1 MSEFTTALIVS
12 PLADGK
18 SWVLLQD
25 LKYHIGSIDNC
36 DCVVAAHGFVTDFA
50 SVPRIF
56 WWIIPKWGKY
66 GNAAVIHDWLYYRQ
80 TAKNRVESDQILYE
94 AMGVLG
100 VVPWKKNSIYYAVRL
115 FGWIAWLRNAA
126 EKENGHNRIIQTDN
140 IQATYSS
147 QRPGTLSSIYT
158 YVKNKKMNKR
168 D

>member
-25 LKYHIGSIDNC
+25 LKYHIGSIDNR

-100 VVPWKKNSIYYAVRL
+100 VVPWKKNSI
-115 FGWIAWLRNAA
+115 
-126 EKENGHNRIIQTDN
+126 
-140 IQATYSS
+140 
-147 QRPGTLSSIYT
+147 
-158 YVKNKKMNKR
+158 
-168 D
+168 